1 MAIIKKSE
9 LVHMREPQLIEK
21 LTELKKEMIKV
32 NAQIAIGTIPEN
44 PGRIKEIKKT
54 IARLNTLLKQLKEK
68 AEKEKETKKKEKL
81 EEKKIEKSKEIKKTK
96 KEVAK
101 KSKIKKA
108 EKLSKK
114 LKELK
119 KKA

>member
-21 LTELKKEMIKV
+21 LTELKKEMVKV

-68 AEKEKETKKKEKL
+68 AEKEEETKK
-81 EEKKIEKSKEIKKTK
+81 EEPEGKKIEKPKKVEKTK
-96 KEVAK
+96 KEVK

-108 EKLSKK
+108 KKLSKK
-114 LKELK
+114 PKESSE
-119 KKA
+119 KA